1 MSNLSVS
8 NEDYLNLK
16 EYSNTNFE
24 LEKNII
30 SDSNNNLENESENL
44 NLEINK
50 NLLNRN
56 EKDVNESLKLVLEL
70 TNNSELL
77 NNNNLTNIEN
87 SKKIQNKYVDLG
99 DSSNV
104 QPPTVSNENTIVT
117 DTLNEIVGNNKNNKN
132 NSNNYSIRNELMSI
146 FPLSIIIMLIIFLL
160 LLIYVISYQ

>member
-44 NLEINK
+44 NLEINR

-56 EKDVNESLKLVLEL
+56 EKDVNESLKLALEL

-77 NNNNLTNIEN
+77 KKNNLKNIEN
-87 SKKIQNKYVDLG
+87 SKNIQNKYVDLG

-104 QPPTVSNENTIVT
+104 QH
-117 DTLNEIVGNNKNNKN
+117 LLF
-132 NSNNYSIRNELMSI
+132 LMKI
-146 FPLSIIIMLIIFLL
+146 LL
-160 LLIYVISYQ
+160 LLIL

>member
-1 MSNLSVS
+1 M
-8 NEDYLNLK
+8 K
-16 EYSNTNFE
+16 KIT
-24 LEKNII
+24 I
-30 SDSNNNLENESENL
+30 
-44 NLEINK
+44 
-50 NLLNRN
+50 
-56 EKDVNESLKLVLEL
+56 LKLTEL

-87 SKKIQNKYVDLG
+87 SKNIQNKYVDLG

-132 NSNNYSIRNELMSI
+132 DKNNKNNSNNYSIRNELMSI